1 MQDLLGLIAIFLV
14 SLITLIV
21 AFRFK
26 KVKNII
32 IVALIL
38 RVFILLFGHYIA
50 PLPDSTSDAVGFEIT
65 AWRLG
70 QGSFLNILS
79 QFSFDPFIFFSW
91 LHAFPYS
98 LFGRSILMAQSISL
112 LFGIGTIFFGWRLA
126 NILWDNR
133 TANKVGWTMAL
144 FPSLILYSVLLLR
157 EIYICFF
164 LVLAIY
170 GAVTW
175 IKTDSFRSIVL
186 SFVGFVGATLFHGA
200 MFVGALV
207 VVMIVTIKYLK
218 NFIKLLINNKISIK
232 NIILTSILVII
243 LGLYTSNKIS
253 VYYLGTFSSVNK
265 ELLLSKTSLAFSGD
279 ASWPEWLKAKS
290 EIELIYKAP
299 VRSIYF
305 VFSPFPWDVKKTKHL
320 IGMFDAFLYMYLS
333 FLVLINIK
341 VIWRDP
347 ALRIVLILL
356 LSYLIVFGFG
366 VGNFGTG
373 IRHRLKFAFLFI
385 LLAAPLIKRIIF
397 IKNVRE

>member
-1 MQDLLGLIAIFLV
+1 
-14 SLITLIV
+14 
-21 AFRFK
+21 
-26 KVKNII
+26 
-32 IVALIL
+32 
-38 RVFILLFGHYIA
+38 
-50 PLPDSTSDAVGFEIT
+50 VGFI
-65 AWRLG
+65 
-70 QGSFLNILS
+70 
-79 QFSFDPFIFFSW
+79 
-91 LHAFPYS
+91 
-98 LFGRSILMAQSISL
+98 
-112 LFGIGTIFFGWRLA
+112 
-126 NILWDNR
+126 
-133 TANKVGWTMAL
+133 
-144 FPSLILYSVLLLR
+144 
-157 EIYICFF
+157 
-164 LVLAIY
+164 
-170 GAVTW
+170 
-175 IKTDSFRSIVL
+175 
-186 SFVGFVGATLFHGA
+186 GATLFHGA

-207 VVMIVTIKYLK
+207 VVTIVAIKYLK

-253 VYYLGTFSSVNK
+253 IYYLGSFSSVNK
-265 ELLLSKTSLAFSGD
+265 ELLLSKTSLALSGD

-290 EIELIYKAP
+290 GIELIYKAP

-356 LSYLIVFGFG
+356 LSYLTVFGFG

>member
-1 MQDLLGLIAIFLV
+1 
-14 SLITLIV
+14 
-21 AFRFK
+21 
-26 KVKNII
+26 
-32 IVALIL
+32 
-38 RVFILLFGHYIA
+38 
-50 PLPDSTSDAVGFEIT
+50 
-65 AWRLG
+65 
-70 QGSFLNILS
+70 
-79 QFSFDPFIFFSW
+79 
-91 LHAFPYS
+91 
-98 LFGRSILMAQSISL
+98 MAQSISL

-126 NILWDNR
+126 SILWDNR

-175 IKTDSFRSIVL
+175 IKTDSFRSIIL
-186 SFVGFVGATLFHGA
+186 SFVGFIGATLFHGA

-207 VVMIVTIKYLK
+207 VVTIVAIKCLK

-253 VYYLGTFSSVNK
+253 INYLGSFSSVNK
-265 ELLLSKTSLAFSGD
+265 ELLLSKTSLALSGD

-290 EIELIYKAP
+290 GIELIYKAP

-356 LSYLIVFGFG
+356 LSYLTVFGFG